1 MLFVALWL
9 WLDKPWLW
17 ALFEAL
23 ALTYGLWVCGARGC
37 RRGGRG
43 EPPAKDE
50 PLEPSEQP
58 LPPPLGSEGGGRR
71 SPRRRV
77 RRTQTA
83 RKEKPPLE
91 RLQPAPLGRRT
102 RATSVDVPPPSSKPG
117 PSQTPS
123 PSQGLRPA
131 FAIPPRRQTS
141 GQPIVGPEA
150 RGRIVVE
157 AREWLGHGK

>member
-23 ALTYGLWVCGARGC
+23 ALTYG
-37 RRGGRG
+37 
-43 EPPAKDE
+43 PPAKDE

-58 LPPPLGSEGGGRR
+58 LPPLLGERGRRQKKPKEKGAEDTDRAQGEAAAAEAPARAVGSEDSSHVSGRAP
-71 SPRRRV
+71 SV
-77 RRTQTA
+77 FEA
-83 RKEKPPLE
+83 GS
-91 RLQPAPLGRRT
+91 QPDP
-102 RATSVDVPPPSSKPG
+102 VPESG
-117 PSQTPS
+117 PSA
-123 PSQGLRPA
+123 G

-141 GQPIVGPEA
+141 RQPIVGPEA